1 MMIDVYD
8 NDDKLIDDIMIM
20 MLDDDDD
27 DNYDRGNMIND
38 GDDCKQ

>member
-1 MMIDVYD
+1 MIDVYD

-20 MLDDDDD
+20 MLDDDE
-27 DNYDRGNMIND
+27 NYDRGNMIND

>member
-1 MMIDVYD
+1 MIDVYD

-27 DNYDRGNMIND
+27 DENYDRGNMIND